1 VTRHEFLAAL
11 HRLLRPRNY
20 FEIGVNDGRSLA
32 LAAVP
37 SVGVDPAY
45 KIKVP
50 LHPDAKLVKAT
61 SDAFFER
68 EDPLHHL
75 RPAERHRGLRRQVA
89 RLSTVRRPGPEPTL
103 DFAFID
109 GMHWFEFALRD
120 FINVERHASNGGVIV
135 FDDVLPRTIEE
146 AARDRVT
153 KFWAGDVYKIAGVLR
168 DDRPDLVVL
177 AVDTQP
183 TGLLVVL
190 NPDPASTVLRDHYDE
205 IVAANASPDPQP
217 VPRAV
222 LERAEALDA
231 QALLDG
237 DVFGAVVAA
246 RDRSATRAELALDLG
261 AALEALR
268 LAAAPRAS
276 APGVGQDSLAEG

>member
-1 VTRHEFLAAL
+1 MTRHEFLAAL
-11 HRLLRPRNY
+11 HHLLRPRNY

-37 SVGVDPAY
+37 SIGVDPAY

-50 LHPDAKLVKAT
+50 LHRDARLVKAT
-61 SDAFFER
+61 SDAFFEQP
-68 EDPLHHL
+68 DPLRHL
-75 RPAERHRGLRRQVA
+75 RPSERQRGLRLRIA
-89 RLSTVRRPGPEPTL
+89 RLAMARRPGPEPTL

-120 FINVERHASNGGVIV
+120 FINVERHASYGGIIV
-135 FDDVLPRTIEE
+135 FDDVLPRTIDE

-168 DDRPDLVVL
+168 EYRPDLVVL

-190 NPDPASTVLRDHYDE
+190 NPDPASTVLRDDYDE
-205 IVAANASPDPQP
+205 IIAANDSVDPQP
-217 VPRAV
+217 VPRAI

-237 DVFGAVVAA
+237 DLLRAVVAA
-246 RDRSATRAELALDLG
+246 RDRGASRTDLASDLNAG
-261 AALEALR
+261 
-268 LAAAPRAS
+268 LAAMRRDAAS
-276 APGVGQDSLAEG
+276 HASIPGAGRGPQAEG